1 MFVAG
6 LVLWRTDGNSALIAL
21 WVLGLLV
28 FIPGFYFLRIAY
40 KARQC
45 SACLC
50 LWVPAIDAGFL
61 GRCLPVQVNL
71 GLPTAAL
78 QVWRGRIGYS
88 WDDIPEWAQ

>member
-45 SACLC
+45 SAVHACACRCLQSMRVFLAGACLC
-50 LWVPAIDAGFL
+50 K
-61 GRCLPVQVNL
+61 
-71 GLPTAAL
+71 
-78 QVWRGRIGYS
+78 
-88 WDDIPEWAQ
+88 